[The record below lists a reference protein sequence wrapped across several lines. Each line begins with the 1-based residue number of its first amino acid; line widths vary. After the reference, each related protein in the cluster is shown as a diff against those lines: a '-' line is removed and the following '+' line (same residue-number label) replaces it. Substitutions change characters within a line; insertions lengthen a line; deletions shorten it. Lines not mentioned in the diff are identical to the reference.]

1 MAHTIRFDEQ
11 GRWSTP
17 PEAAADA
24 ADAADAA
31 VSDQAAATTPGP
43 ASKRDLP
50 TEEGLHAEVVRAIK
64 TVYDPEIPVNIWELG
79 LIYDVAVAD
88 EGSCEV
94 KMTLTSPA
102 CFAAQSIPGEVKQ
115 KCESV
120 DGVTDANVEVV
131 WDPPWN
137 QTMMSEAAKLALNV
151 MW

>member
-1 MAHTIRFDEQ
+1 MAQTIRFDDQ
-11 GRWSTP
+11 GRWSKS
-17 PEAAADA
+17 PEAAGGAGG
-24 ADAADAA
+24 
-31 VSDQAAATTPGP
+31 AAASDSGAAKPPAP
-43 ASKRDLP
+43 ASKRPVPEDQ
-50 TEEGLHAEVVRAIK
+50 GLHAEVVRAIQ

-79 LIYDVAVAD
+79 LIYDVAVAA
-88 EGSCEV
+88 EGGCEV

-102 CFAAQSIPGEVKQ
+102 CFAAQSLPGEVKQ

-120 DGVTDANVEVV
+120 EGVTEAKVDVV